1 MLSNEWKNSQTVTLQ
16 RLYNRVAVRC
26 CRRGARTRKAIS
38 EHYRN
43 DSAMNTLGVAIVCT
57 LRGLPNLTTPR
68 KSRTVHHPC
77 REPLQFRGFALV
89 QSCAVWHDKVCQALA
104 DLTVPELFTTSLLL
118 PDLLHF

>member
-1 MLSNEWKNSQTVTLQ
+1 MWRKNTKSHQRALPKRLSH
-16 RLYNRVAVRC
+16 
-26 CRRGARTRKAIS
+26 
-38 EHYRN
+38 EHLPLAGR
-43 DSAMNTLGVAIVCT
+43 LGVAIVCT
-57 LRGLPNLTTPR
+57 VRGLPNLTTPR
-68 KSRTVHHPC
+68 KSRTVQHPC